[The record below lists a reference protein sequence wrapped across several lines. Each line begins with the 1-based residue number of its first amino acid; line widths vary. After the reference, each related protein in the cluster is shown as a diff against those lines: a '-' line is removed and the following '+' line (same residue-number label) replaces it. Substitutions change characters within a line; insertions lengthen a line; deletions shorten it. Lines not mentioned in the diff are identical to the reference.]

1 MANAAKQKTRAH
13 QINGPDDIDWT
24 KAKVVGRGLKTGRRF
39 DLRSLRVALDKTQAD
54 VARAADM
61 EQGDVSKLEARD
73 DLKLSTLARYV
84 AALGGK
90 LEVVAVING
99 RRYTLAV

>member
-1 MANAAKQKTRAH
+1 MANTAKQKTRARE
-13 QINGPDDIDWT
+13 ITGPDDIDWT

-54 VARAADM
+54 IARAAEM

-90 LEVVAVING
+90 LEVAAVING
-99 RRYTLAV
+99 RRYMLAV